1 MEPHELNIEV
11 CSKCCSNPVG
21 EFGWADATGPG
32 TLRRTFVRRARG
44 ALSRPGAEGSSGG
57 RGVGRG
63 AHQDWSSLDLSPTL
77 LSSPQTEG
85 VLSP

>member
-32 TLRRTFVRRARG
+32 TLRRTFVRRAQG
-44 ALSRPGAEGSSGG
+44 ALSRSGQKGVVEVEG
-57 RGVGRG
+57 
-63 AHQDWSSLDLSPTL
+63 
-77 LSSPQTEG
+77 
-85 VLSP
+85 